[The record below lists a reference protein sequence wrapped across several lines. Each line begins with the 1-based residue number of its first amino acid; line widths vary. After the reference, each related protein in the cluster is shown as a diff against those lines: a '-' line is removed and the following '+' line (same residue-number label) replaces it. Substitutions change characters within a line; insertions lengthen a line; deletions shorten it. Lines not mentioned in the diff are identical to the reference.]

1 MKLEIIWIWS
11 LIRFR
16 CFYKLQLS
24 VTLNTEHSRNWLWW
38 SVIDQLISPDWQVE
52 AQTLNWVDFFFVPY
66 AFILKIKTLREQ
78 EVVLGR
84 SLSDWSIR
92 TSCQNECLINNPL
105 QRRQRGER
113 ADWLCN
119 MTPAASHLRL
129 RLPAEGVACRCDAF
143 RGLKLNGLQVRSG
156 APRQVVKLSVDCFLP
171 SEIRQVYLW
180 ANKTTTRHFIQLQ
193 TCSES

>member
-1 MKLEIIWIWS
+1 MAGTD
-11 LIRFR
+11 RD
-16 CFYKLQLS
+16 
-24 VTLNTEHSRNWLWW
+24 
-38 SVIDQLISPDWQVE
+38 DQLLISWS
-52 AQTLNWVDFFFVPY
+52 ALTLTGWSTNSTELIFFFFVPY

-119 MTPAASHLRL
+119 MTLAASQLRL

-143 RGLKLNGLQVRSG
+143 RGLKRNGLQVRSG
-156 APRQVVKLSVDCFLP
+156 APHQLVKLSVDCFLT
-171 SEIRQVYLW
+171 SLFMDQ
-180 ANKTTTRHFIQLQ
+180 
-193 TCSES
+193 